1 MLNGLCL
8 RPLLT
13 ESRKKPQSFHLCPV
27 WEMKA
32 VIREQISLMGFVQSV
47 TQHSAYVRNR
57 KEDGVGETRRKKVT
71 EGGKKTPK
79 MRTQ

>member
-1 MLNGLCL
+1 MD
-8 RPLLT
+8 
-13 ESRKKPQSFHLCPV
+13 
-27 WEMKA
+27 
-32 VIREQISLMGFVQSV
+32 FVQTV

-71 EGGKKTPK
+71 EEGGKTPK